1 MNDHGGSAGLR
12 WRLILLTTPALAA
25 GLLCSA
31 AVFAKTSA
39 RSQSPS
45 SGNTA
50 HDPVAQTSSH
60 VPDLSGNWAVRPGE
74 TSWDPSDPGGKD
86 PEHLPMTQWGLER
99 LRAARPPFGA
109 KQTFDENDPHQR
121 YCDPPGP
128 LRMYSYPWQFTIVQT
143 PTQVYMLFE
152 YLHVWR
158 GIAMN
163 QTHPK
168 DVDSTWL
175 GDSVGRYEGDTLI
188 IDTIGYNDKTWLDM
202 VGHPHSDQLHTIE
215 RLRRLDHDTLELELT
230 IEDPKA
236 YTQPFTSKKTFKLSS
251 FPMGETMC
259 SLSEDQSF
267 QKKIMDPTVSAPS
280 AK

>member
-1 MNDHGGSAGLR
+1 MQIRRLR
-12 WRLILLTTPALAA
+12 FFGMSVFLP
-25 GLLCSA
+25 LLCCGT
-31 AVFAKTSA
+31 AV
-39 RSQSPS
+39 
-45 SGNTA
+45 
-50 HDPVAQTSSH
+50 HAQTNPPQETSKLPAPQHSAN
-60 VPDLSGNWAVRPGE
+60 VPDLSGNWAIRPGA
-74 TSWDPSDPGGKD
+74 TSWDPSDPGGKN
-86 PEHLPMTQWGLER
+86 PERLPMTPWALER
-99 LRAARPPFGA
+99 LRAAKPPFGA
-109 KQTFDENDPHQR
+109 NQSFEPNDPHQR
-121 YCDPPGP
+121 FCDPPGP

-143 PTQVYMLFE
+143 PAQVYMLFE

-158 GIAMN
+158 GITMN
-163 QTHPK
+163 RPHPK

-175 GDSVGRYEGDTLI
+175 GDSVGHYEGDALV

-215 RLRRLDHDTLELELT
+215 RLRRLDHNTLELELT

-236 YTQPFTSKKTFKLSS
+236 YTQSFTSKKSFQLSA

-267 QKKIMDPTVSAPS
+267 QKNIMDRTVSAPP